1 LESTSNQIFDQ
12 NSRLCYNT
20 NINQL
25 LGAVVSNK
33 KVNLTLVDL
42 DITQL
47 TKISCYFTERNC
59 NRGSVQGAYTHE
71 LRELIN
77 AMIDAGRN
85 NKTEI
90 VAPDL
95 TIY

>member
-1 LESTSNQIFDQ
+1 M
-12 NSRLCYNT
+12 
-20 NINQL
+20 
-25 LGAVVSNK
+25 SNK
-33 KVNLTLVDL
+33 KVNLTLVGL

-47 TKISCYFTERNC
+47 TKISCYFTKQNC

-71 LRELIN
+71 LKELIT
-77 AMIDAGRN
+77 AIIDAGRN
-85 NKTEI
+85 NKTQI